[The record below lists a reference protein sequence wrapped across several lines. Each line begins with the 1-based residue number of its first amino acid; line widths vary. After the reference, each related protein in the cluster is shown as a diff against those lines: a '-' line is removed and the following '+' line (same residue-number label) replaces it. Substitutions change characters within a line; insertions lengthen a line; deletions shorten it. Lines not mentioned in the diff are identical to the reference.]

1 MCVIICAIMAEE
13 SKRILIVDDEPDV
26 ASLLTLLLKSQGYEV
41 VSAGDGQ
48 EALEKART
56 GHPDLLL
63 LDIMLPKLDGYKVAR
78 MLKFDENFRHIP
90 IIMLTA
96 KIQEKD
102 KNMGMEMGAD
112 AYISKPFNTPA
123 LLELIKDT
131 LAKKKK

>member
-1 MCVIICAIMAEE
+1 MAEE
-13 SKRILIVDDEPDV
+13 VSKILVVDDEPDV
-26 ASLLTLLLKSQGYEV
+26 VSLLMLLLKSQGYEV

-48 EALEKART
+48 EALERART
-56 GHPDLLL
+56 WKPNLIL

-102 KNMGMEMGAD
+102 KTIGIEMGAD
-112 AYISKPFNTPA
+112 AYISKPFNTPN
-123 LLELIKDT
+123 LLELIKET